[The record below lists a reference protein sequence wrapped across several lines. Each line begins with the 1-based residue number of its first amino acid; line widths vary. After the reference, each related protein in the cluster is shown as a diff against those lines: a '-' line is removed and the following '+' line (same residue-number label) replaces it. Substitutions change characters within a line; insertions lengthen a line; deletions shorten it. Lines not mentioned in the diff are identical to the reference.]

1 MQVTKIFGVNNTLI
15 SIDVRHHFLSLHVI
29 RPIKTRPIQLG
40 DEFTYLGSVMT
51 EDGKCKK
58 DVKRELV

>member
-1 MQVTKIFGVNNTLI
+1 
-15 SIDVRHHFLSLHVI
+15 LHVI